1 MCVHITSNKRLE
13 IQRVNLIE
21 TKGKINKPTI
31 MVWDSIPLSRID
43 RTSSKEVGVQ
53 KADQHY

>member
-13 IQRVNLIE
+13 IQRVSLIE

-31 MVWDSIPLSRID
+31 MVWDSIPLSRTD

-53 KADQHY
+53 KS